1 MEFTSDIVTLPG
13 ADLDLP
19 LAPILAQKLRNML
32 PEQLATILTEQDS
45 NE

>member
-1 MEFTSDIVTLPG
+1 MTVPG

-32 PEQLATILTEQDS
+32 PEQLAIIFTEQDS